1 MLINH
6 KHRQL
11 SLIKA
16 SLRLAEFTAGWDV
29 VLQIWALGGGREGG
43 REDQVTGCR
52 GVLGQL
58 TFRRRGRHQPSHWKI
73 RQLEKSKMEVI
84 YFRLGV

>member
-29 VLQIWALGGGREGG
+29 VLQIWALWGGGEGG
-43 REDQVTGCR
+43 PGDG
-52 GVLGQL
+52 
-58 TFRRRGRHQPSHWKI
+58 
-73 RQLEKSKMEVI
+73 M
-84 YFRLGV
+84 